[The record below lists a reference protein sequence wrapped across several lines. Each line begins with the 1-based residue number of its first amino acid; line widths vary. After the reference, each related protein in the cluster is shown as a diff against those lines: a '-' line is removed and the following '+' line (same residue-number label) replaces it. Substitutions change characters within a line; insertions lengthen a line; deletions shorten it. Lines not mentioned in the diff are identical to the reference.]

1 MLALLTS
8 TLGLRLAKWAA
19 LALAIA
25 FVLLR
30 VRDSGRQAE
39 RVNTLNRALDAAKAR
54 NDVEISVGRQSADAV
69 VDELRGGWSRD

>member
-19 LALAIA
+19 LALAVG

-30 VRDSGRQAE
+30 VRDAGRQAE